1 MIVFKEDENGVRT
14 QVHDLENKI
23 VIQKT
28 YDAEPL
34 LDACAAERQAT
45 AGERWGDGRKVG
57 TVPLAILGQFMRE
70 NDGLNVARAEKWLR
84 ENPHF
89 ITFDR
94 FLL

>member
-1 MIVFKEDENGVRT
+1 MIVFREDENGIRT
-14 QVHDLENKI
+14 QVHDLDNRI

-28 YDAEPL
+28 FDAEPL
-34 LDACAAERQAT
+34 LEACAAERHAA

-57 TVPLAILGQFMRE
+57 TVPLAVLGQFMRE
-70 NDGLNVARAEKWLR
+70 DGGLDVERATAWLR
-84 ENPHF
+84 ENPAF